1 VSHKQRVK
9 TGRLLDIGLIAKTSY
24 TILDVLHFEILNN
37 AGGVRFLGG
46 NGLDV
51 HRARRPEK
59 SLGLAVAGSAVG
71 GKN

>member
-1 VSHKQRVK
+1 M
-9 TGRLLDIGLIAKTSY
+9 DIGLIAKTSY
-24 TILDVLHFEILNN
+24 TIQDALLHFEILNN
-37 AGGVRFLGG
+37 AGGVRLLGG